1 MGRPFT
7 AADSDFTARVE
18 RLRPRTECGPNFHRG
33 VVEALSA
40 AIRFFGWGQIDA
52 AEHFLLLAELRAGII
67 DVETFA
73 ATDPIGPT
81 WVGITP
87 GLSTW
92 GGDGTSDTTQRD
104 RVRSAFLASGLEW
117 PSGRIEVRRASG
129 SSSDL
134 PIALGILVATGVLG
148 PTTPRPKGTLGLD
161 GRISGTAH
169 ELGADTLGELVVQY
183 QGL

>member
-1 MGRPFT
+1 MARSFS

-18 RLRPRTECGPNFHRG
+18 RLRPRAECGQSFSRG
-33 VVEALSA
+33 VAEALA
-40 AIRFFGWGQIDA
+40 DARLFFGRGEMA
-52 AEHFLLLAELRAGII
+52 TGEHFLLLAELRAGII

-117 PSGRIEVRRASG
+117 PSGRIEVRRADG

-148 PTTPRPKGTLGLD
+148 PTTPRPTGALGLD

-169 ELGADTLGELVVQY
+169 ELGADTLGELVVLY